1 MKNKAHPVDSS
12 QFWDERYRQ
21 NATGWELGTPTP
33 AFVDC
38 FSGLKNNLGSLL
50 VLGSGSGHDAIWLAQ
65 QGYKVTGVDFSLEAV
80 HRSLSNAKL
89 ANVSP
94 TFLRRDVFEL
104 SPDEFGWFD
113 IIVEYVTFCAINP
126 SRRAEF
132 VRVVSNMLRP
142 GGTFVGLFFP
152 LDNRSGGPPFAV
164 NIDEIRELF
173 GDHFELQ
180 SSVEPARSVSPR
192 MGKEMLMIWIKNEI
206 RTHETSTLQ

>member
-1 MKNKAHPVDSS
+1 
-12 QFWDERYRQ
+12 
-21 NATGWELGTPTP
+21 
-33 AFVDC
+33 
-38 FSGLKNNLGSLL
+38 
-50 VLGSGSGHDAIWLAQ
+50 
-65 QGYKVTGVDFSLEAV
+65 
-80 HRSLSNAKL
+80 
-89 ANVSP
+89 VSP

-206 RTHETSTLQ
+206 PTHETSTLQ